1 MSSKVYDILKWLAA
15 PVLPA
20 IATLLGAIGEIWH
33 LPIMTPIALTVGAVA
48 TCLGTIVIKSS
59 KDFFKDK
66 EIVPS
71 TMGVYGDGK
80 DDEDE

>member
-59 KDFFKDK
+59 KEFFKDK

-80 DDEDE
+80 DGDDE

>member
-1 MSSKVYDILKWLAA
+1 MNSKVYGVLKWLSA

-20 IATLLGAIGEIWH
+20 IATLLGTIGKIWD
-33 LPIMTPIALTVGAVA
+33 LPIMAPIALTVGAIA

-66 EIVPS
+66 EIVPA
-71 TMGVYGDGK
+71 TMGVYGDGS
-80 DDEDE
+80 DEDE